1 MGAAFV
7 TSLMPPFN
15 LALLHQKLD
24 DDLAKLQ
31 ATSMP
36 TTTTTTTLPS
46 PSAEVYK
53 IQEKFETKD
62 RYWVATVGGE
72 QYANALKNGVLFR
85 PAVINELVRM
95 VEKCLAEDLPR
106 GFTIKGS
113 QGIGKSHSIVNLVRQ
128 LLYHSNGN
136 YFVTFIPDC
145 AVWTGAYDLFKVICA
160 SFGST
165 SDELGINLFGID
177 MLAREIILKKLIEAI
192 NVKLGMQGRQWVFIF
207 DQIDRLSDRYQNVR
221 DISALPFPFNYMRQ
235 IMKRGRIISILSASA
250 NNDLLHCDKNHS
262 DFLDYDHC
270 LSYSKEEIICTWP
283 SLKSFNDEVIE
294 AIMAKTGGVPLQ
306 VQKLL
311 SPQNKGSSV
320 LNFEQ
325 YESDVK
331 YSIRVAVGALKDEIE
346 KAECLKEVTRSACC
360 CLLSIPLEAEP
371 RHYDRRYSVWENG
384 YLVPLF
390 PLVSDAYRAYFWDEL
405 LQYIVEENE
414 QGSS

>member
-1 MGAAFV
+1 
-7 TSLMPPFN
+7 
-15 LALLHQKLD
+15 
-24 DDLAKLQ
+24 
-31 ATSMP
+31 
-36 TTTTTTTLPS
+36 
-46 PSAEVYK
+46 
-53 IQEKFETKD
+53 
-62 RYWVATVGGE
+62 
-72 QYANALKNGVLFR
+72 
-85 PAVINELVRM
+85 M
-95 VEKCLAEDLPR
+95 VETCLAEDLPR
-106 GFTIKGS
+106 GLMIKGP
-113 QGIGKSHSIVNLVRQ
+113 QGIGKSHSIVNLVYQ
-128 LLYHSNGN
+128 LLYHSNCK

-145 AVWTGAYDLFKVICA
+145 ALWTFAYDLFESICA

-165 SDELGINLFGID
+165 PDELGITWTEE
-177 MLAREIILKKLIEAI
+177 MLSKKYFLEEFVEAI
-192 NVKLGMQGRQWVFIF
+192 DAKLAEQGRQWVFVF
-207 DQIDRLSDRYQNVR
+207 DQIDSLSDRYHKIR
-221 DISALPFPFNYMRQ
+221 DISALPFPFNSMRQ
-235 IMKRGRIISILSASA
+235 IMKSGRITSILSASA
-250 NNDLLHCDKNHS
+250 NNDLLHCDKNDS

-270 LSYSKEEIICTWP
+270 LSFSKEEIICTWP

-320 LNFEQ
+320 LNFKQ
-325 YESDVK
+325 YERDAE
-331 YSIRVAVGALKDEIE
+331 YSVRVAVGALKDKIE

-360 CLLSIPLEAEP
+360 CLLSIPLDKEP

>member
-128 LLYHSNGN
+128 LLYHSNGK

-145 AVWTGAYDLFKVICA
+145 AVWIGAHNLFKFICA

-165 SDELGINLFGID
+165 PDELGITWTNA
-177 MLAREIILKKLIEAI
+177 MLSKKYFLEEFVEAI
-192 NVKLGMQGRQWVFIF
+192 DAKLAEQGRQWVFII
-207 DQIDRLSDRYQNVR
+207 DQIDMLSARYQNVR

-235 IMKRGRIISILSASA
+235 IMKRGRITSILSASA
-250 NNDLLHCDKNHS
+250 NNALLHCGNNHS

-270 LSYSKEEIICTWP
+270 LSFRKEEIIGTWP
-283 SLKSFNDEVIE
+283 SLTSFDDEVIE
-294 AIMAKTGGVPLQ
+294 SIMAKTGGVPLQ
-306 VQKLL
+306 VQILL
-311 SPQNKGSSV
+311 SQPNEGGPNTLDFKTYEGAAQNSV
-320 LNFEQ
+320 KF
-325 YESDVK
+325 
-331 YSIRVAVGALKDEIE
+331 ALDDIDWLDQWRDE
-346 KAECLKEVTRSACC
+346 KLFLEVTQNACR
-360 CLLSIPLEAEP
+360 CLLSLPLEAEP
-371 RHYDRRYSVWENG
+371 HIYDRRYSVWENG

-390 PLVSDAYRAYFWDEL
+390 PHVSDAYRAYFWKEL
-405 LQYIVEENE
+405 LEYVEEK
-414 QGSS
+414 